1 MIEPIKPW
9 LALVAAAIAIAIAV
23 APVHA
28 QDKAHIDIATGSIG
42 GVYHPLGEAIARI
55 IARYVPRADAATIS
69 TGGSVANM
77 QMLDAGRAGLAFTM
91 ADSAWDA
98 YQGLERFGGHRVA
111 LRTLAVFYPNRMHVV
126 TLEGSGITRFADLKG
141 KRVSTGAPGG
151 GTEVMALRLMEAEGL
166 APHDI
171 VRVQL
176 PLAESVAALK
186 RGAIDAMFWVGG
198 VPTPSITELAL
209 TAGRPMHLIDHGEAA
224 ERMRARY
231 GPIYIASRILA
242 NAYPG
247 QKVES
252 SNVDV
257 WNLLVVPASAD
268 ENLVYEV
275 TKALFEHKD
284 ELVQAHKDAALI
296 DLANQT
302 PNASPIPYHPGA
314 LRYFREKGV
323 KF

>member
-1 MIEPIKPW
+1 MKGW
-9 LALVAAAIAIAIAV
+9 LALAAALAFALAPAQAQESKARIA
-23 APVHA
+23 
-28 QDKAHIDIATGSIG
+28 IATGSPG
-42 GVYHPLGEAIARI
+42 GVYYPLGEAIARI
-55 IARYVPRADAATIS
+55 VARYVPGAQASVTP

-77 QMLDAGRAGLAFTM
+77 QMIDAGSAALAFTM

-98 YQGLERFGGHRVA
+98 YQGLDHFGGHRVPV
-111 LRTLAVFYPNRMHVV
+111 RTLAVFYPNRMHVV
-126 TLEGSGITRFADLKG
+126 TLEGTGITRFADLKG

-166 APHDI
+166 SPRDI

-176 PLAESVAALK
+176 PVAESAAALK

-231 GPIYIASRILA
+231 GPIYIASRILP

-247 QKVES
+247 QRVES

-257 WNLLVVPASAD
+257 WNLLVVPASMD
-268 ENLVYEV
+268 EKLAYEI
-275 TKALFEHKD
+275 TRALFEHKD
-284 ELVQAHKDAALI
+284 ELVQVHKDAAMI
-296 DLANQT
+296 ELANQT
-302 PNASPIPYHPGA
+302 ANASPIPYHPGA
-314 LRYFREKGV
+314 LRFYREKGV

>member
-1 MIEPIKPW
+1 MKGW
-9 LALVAAAIAIAIAV
+9 LALLATVAFVLAPAQAQESRSSIA
-23 APVHA
+23 
-28 QDKAHIDIATGSIG
+28 IATGSPG
-42 GVYHPLGEAIARI
+42 GVYYPLGEAMARVI
-55 IARYVPRADAATIS
+55 SRYVPAAAASAVATS
-69 TGGSVANM
+69 GSLANV
-77 QMLDAGRAGLAFTM
+77 QMLDAGRATLGFSM

-98 YQGLERFGGHRVA
+98 YQGLERFSGHRVA
-111 LRTLAVFYPNRMHVV
+111 LRALAVFYPNRMHVI
-126 TLEGSGITRFADLKG
+126 TLEGTGITRFADLKG
-141 KRVSTGAPGG
+141 RRVSTGAPAS
-151 GTEVMALRLMEAEGL
+151 GTELMAMRLLEAEGL
-166 APHDI
+166 GPQDI

-176 PLAESVAALK
+176 PVAESAAALK

-209 TAGRPMHLIDHGEAA
+209 TAGRPMRLIDHGEAA

-231 GPIYIASRILA
+231 GPIYIASHILP

-268 ENLVYEV
+268 EKLVYAI

-284 ELVQAHKDAALI
+284 ELVQVHKDAALI

-302 PNASPIPYHPGA
+302 ANASPIPYHPGA